1 MNDQTRR
8 AIQRAAEAIASSEA
22 LLITAGAGMS
32 VDSGLPDFRGPE
44 GFWRAYPPLQKLGL
58 SFADMAQPHW
68 FDKNP
73 ELAWA
78 FYGHRRQLYRQTSP
92 HAGYQMLRRW
102 GQLMSA
108 GCFVVTSNVDGQFA
122 TAGFFVDQILEQHG
136 NIHLDQCTKPCTN
149 LPWFRCRIGWPAQS
163 GATIDLNELR
173 VLGPLPEC
181 PLCKAMLRPN
191 VLMFNDSQWVS
202 AARDWQANN
211 YARWLGKTRGRK
223 LAIIECGAGAAIATI
238 RGIGEKVAQ
247 RSNATFVRIN
257 PDARPEDPSIISIAL
272 PALHALQAINDALPE
287 SFWDRAGYRPGAEP
301 HAQGSPTKPGD
312 FLLDKKYDQ
321 VYGEYCRFRTRQ
333 GHWFRVSKLNVEH
346 LYEGQLEGLPTSDDC
361 IRAMA
366 RLVDKARDT
375 FPGRLEPVVLKPPLM
390 DPNSYNAV
398 IPPLAY
404 TASIASSWCIDGD
417 EDDDSGSLMTLIWFV
432 EIGDERPVTELIKEA
447 LTQINW
453 KACATRSWG
462 P

>member
-1 MNDQTRR
+1 MNDQTRW

-22 LLITAGAGMS
+22 LLITAGAGMG

-68 FDKNP
+68 FETNP

-102 GQLMSA
+102 GQLMPA
-108 GCFVVTSNVDGQFA
+108 GGFVVTSNVDGQFA

-136 NIHLDQCTKPCTN
+136 SIHLDQCTKPCKSI
-149 LPWFRCRIGWPAQS
+149 PWFQCRVGWPSQS
-163 GATIDLNELR
+163 GTTIDLEELR
-173 VLGPLPEC
+173 VRGPLPEC
-181 PLCKAMLRPN
+181 PYCKAMLRPN

-202 AARDWQANN
+202 ARRDWQANN
-211 YARWLGKTRGRK
+211 YAQWLGRTRGRK
-223 LAIIECGAGAAIATI
+223 LAIIECGAGTAIATI
-238 RGIGEKVAQ
+238 RVMGEQVAQ
-247 RSNATFVRIN
+247 RSNATLIRIN
-257 PDARPEDPSIISIAL
+257 PDASHEHPSSISIPL

-301 HAQGSPTKPGD
+301 PAKGTPTASD
-312 FLLDKKYDQ
+312 DSLLDRKYSQ
-321 VYGEYCRFRTRQ
+321 VYGEHWKFRTLQ
-333 GHWFRVSKLNVEH
+333 GHWFSVEKLKVEH
-346 LYEGQLEGLPTSDDC
+346 LYVGMLEGLPSSDDC
-361 IRAMA
+361 IRAME
-366 RLVDKARDT
+366 RLVEEARNT

-390 DPNSYNAV
+390 DPNSYNALF
-398 IPPLAY
+398 PPLAF
-404 TASIASSWCIDGD
+404 TASIASSWCIEGD
-417 EDDDSGSLMTLIWFV
+417 EDDIFGSFMTLIWFV
-432 EIGDERPVTELIKEA
+432 EIGDERSMTELTKDA

-453 KACATRSWG
+453 KAIATRSLG